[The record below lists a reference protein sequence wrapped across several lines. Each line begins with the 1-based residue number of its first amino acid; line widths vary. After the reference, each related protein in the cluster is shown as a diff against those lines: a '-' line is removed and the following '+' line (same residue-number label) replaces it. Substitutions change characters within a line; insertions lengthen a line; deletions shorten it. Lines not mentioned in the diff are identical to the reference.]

1 MGVSPYYD
9 FILLSIS
16 AESLMETGVSLY
28 CDFIPLS
35 ISAES
40 LREMGISP
48 YYDSY
53 LYLSLQSPWWGW
65 AFPRTVISAPAQ
77 CWGFCQ
83 SEACQCWPSIFSPLR
98 RCRIYVPWNP
108 WYPFLCLWWW
118 CHPRLLSDPHR
129 NLPRPWRG
137 DEVRTRWGSS
147 VPVSRSTIQP
157 TIADWPELFML
168 ATYRHL
174 IDKNDLIIN
183 SIHVSEKF

>member
-1 MGVSPYYD
+1 METCVSPILWFHT
-9 FILLSIS
+9 FIYLCHVPDWD
-16 AESLMETGVSLY
+16 GRFPVSLW
-28 CDFIPLS
+28 
-35 ISAES
+35 
-40 LREMGISP
+40 SP
-48 YYDSY
+48 WLEWGFPRTMILN
-53 LYLSLQSPWWGW
+53 LYLFLRSPWWGW
-65 AFPRTVISAPAQ
+65 AFPRTVISAPAP

-174 IDKNDLIIN
+174 IDKNDLILN
-183 SIHVSEKF
+183 SVHVSEKL